1 MASAG
6 ALASR
11 KDVASPGLAIHALLR
26 KMLFLPVKFH
36 SSRTPASVM
45 VAWHGTGVSVGSIG
59 SGAAVPPNAASSAS
73 AAKPAALTGELSKL
87 HSQVIPGRMSST
99 EK

>member
-6 ALASR
+6 GLASR
-11 KDVASPGLAIHALLR
+11 KDVASPGFAIHVLLR
-26 KMLFLPVKFH
+26 KMLLLPLRFH

-45 VAWHGTGVSVGSIG
+45 VAWQGIGVASGSIG

-73 AAKPAALTGELSKL
+73 AANPAALSGELSKL